1 MPVAANQPTPAINH
15 TNTGER
21 EREVMFSLR
30 NILIVIALSSHS
42 LFEAMAIGNYSLIN
56 ADFQYY

>member
-1 MPVAANQPTPAINH
+1 MPVVEAINQA
-15 TNTGER
+15 NLEDR